1 LKITIDYIECNV
13 RTGMTQMTLPTYG
26 GTTDIHAHVP
36 GHQGGK
42 NFFLSGQRIIDTKL
56 GHMAKMIKINGIE

>member
-1 LKITIDYIECNV
+1 
-13 RTGMTQMTLPTYG
+13 MTQMTLPTYG
-26 GTTDIHAHVP
+26 GATDIHAHVP